1 MWHRFQSGLTSPTQ
15 NSSRQTHAEDTLAAT
30 GALLPFAS
38 NSERGGT
45 LAAEPKHLR
54 AWAGLAEVGTCYRD
68 GSLARS
74 TTGDPGGFEVAGLT
88 GSEDWCGGA
97 LCVPDLII
105 ASTWEDLH
113 S

>member
-1 MWHRFQSGLTSPTQ
+1 MWHRFQSGLTSTAQ
-15 NSSRQTHAEDTLAAT
+15 NSSRQTLAEETLAAT

-54 AWAGLAEVGTCYRD
+54 AWAGLAEVGTCYRA

-74 TTGDPGGFEVAGLT
+74 TTGDAGNLRLT
-88 GSEDWCGGA
+88 R
-97 LCVPDLII
+97 
-105 ASTWEDLH
+105 
-113 S
+113 